1 VPEMI
6 FSAVVVVTGAVFF
19 AWLLGSIVGAI
30 AAVERSNAQRRDKMT
45 LMHNF
50 SATRHLS
57 SSLKSGMTRYVDAMF
72 SFNNDVEGTEK
83 LGQLPSKLRGELIE
97 LIYSPMLK
105 SCPLFQIAKRETAL
119 LICQYLQPQVCLAK
133 SVLVASMAIATHLFF
148 LHRGALHVTS
158 GQKGEEEDEGK
169 GPHYRGKKQLRV
181 RVCERMGSFVGI
193 YDPYSYTARLPIE
206 VTAVKLT
213 QLFAIQRHELIEV
226 VEGVG
231 ELEAEILLRA
241 LAAEQKTVVDALK
254 FGRETSRKGEP
265 GGSRRES
272 KRFDDED
279 EGGEVEEGQ
288 KASRLLRRR
297 SKADAA
303 VGNLLTAG
311 SIHGKTQ
318 SVGAAGGEAVTAT
331 LHLWDDAVDAVKSST
346 SALEETSK
354 NYRKEVFGFC
364 KGMSQAEELLAAL
377 QLIPEAERPKAEP
390 DGNGSFKVARVN
402 LMLPPSPNLPQPES
416 NDLPEPEGLIS
427 SSEQPMDSG
436 SRLFTHMFSG
446 FGFKPVEDIPV
457 AAPATSARSG
467 DSGRAAD
474 ATAKLYSLPADLS
487 ERNLTA

>member
-1 VPEMI
+1 
-6 FSAVVVVTGAVFF
+6 
-19 AWLLGSIVGAI
+19 
-30 AAVERSNAQRRDKMT
+30 MT
-45 LMHNF
+45 
-50 SATRHLS
+50 
-57 SSLKSGMTRYVDAMF
+57 
-72 SFNNDVEGTEK
+72 
-83 LGQLPSKLRGELIE
+83 Q
-97 LIYSPMLK
+97 
-105 SCPLFQIAKRETAL
+105 
-119 LICQYLQPQVCLAK
+119 
-133 SVLVASMAIATHLFF
+133 
-148 LHRGALHVTS
+148 
-158 GQKGEEEDEGK
+158 
-169 GPHYRGKKQLRV
+169 
-181 RVCERMGSFVGI
+181 
-193 YDPYSYTARLPIE
+193 

-354 NYRKEVFGFC
+354 NYRKEVRALSYAPTASPPNSPIT
-364 KGMSQAEELLAAL
+364 SQTTSLTT
-377 QLIPEAERPKAEP
+377 
-390 DGNGSFKVARVN
+390 S
-402 LMLPPSPNLPQPES
+402 PPSCRPSRHTSPPIRS
-416 NDLPEPEGLIS
+416 SASARACRRPRS
-427 SSEQPMDSG
+427 SSPLCNSSPKQSVPRCFHRLALSP
-436 SRLFTHMFSG
+436 RPFHPRPLFTPPPFTLVCW
-446 FGFKPVEDIPV
+446 P
-457 AAPATSARSG
+457 
-467 DSGRAAD
+467 
-474 ATAKLYSLPADLS
+474 
-487 ERNLTA
+487 